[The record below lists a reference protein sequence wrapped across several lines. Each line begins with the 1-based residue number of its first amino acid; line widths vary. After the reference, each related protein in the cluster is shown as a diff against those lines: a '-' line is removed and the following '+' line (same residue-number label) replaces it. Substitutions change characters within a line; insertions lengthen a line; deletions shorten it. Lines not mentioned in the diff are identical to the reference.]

1 MMLIVLLETRWSW
14 PTPCSSLST
23 PPCRIESIC
32 ASACPWR
39 WSEWRNIETIQGG
52 CSHWDALEQAIGSIW
67 NLSCQQYSFHLHWSP
82 WSFWVKLNSCI
93 SSYFF
98 WRSFSRIFND
108 FGSKFEVIDA
118 TGEEPLTGMVA
129 AITNVSQSQQ
139 WESYGLLLT
148 FMYRILKVLSHVLMK
163 LVMVLKMVIL
173 LPLLRWRVWMAW
185 TTLLLAR
192 SRCLVCVMMY
202 LCMLGFNMI
211 YTYVGPYTFSIG
223 DTSNLPE
230 YKSGGIFSQ
239 VKMPKYI
246 DFVSDTWMNSLTIHS
261 LTLWFSS
268 CPTRKHLSSLNSWF
282 PTLPNS
288 IDQCNFILLSKLFNN
303 SWKRI
308 SDTLSLEMS
317 RTLFKYW
324 NLQRHLL
331 ALLKTNLNW
340 MRSSSRNLHINQLV
354 NCLLW

>member
-139 WESYGLLLT
+139 WESYGLLTLCIGYWRCCHMSWWNSSWT
-148 FMYRILKVLSHVLMK
+148 W
-163 LVMVLKMVIL
+163 
-173 LPLLRWRVWMAW
+173 RWWFRYLYWSEGYGWLEQLCSSQGQGAW
-185 TTLLLAR
+185 
-192 SRCLVCVMMY
+192 
-202 LCMLGFNMI
+202 
-211 YTYVGPYTFSIG
+211 YV
-223 DTSNLPE
+223 
-230 YKSGGIFSQ
+230 
-239 VKMPKYI
+239 
-246 DFVSDTWMNSLTIHS
+246 
-261 LTLWFSS
+261 
-268 CPTRKHLSSLNSWF
+268 SWC
-282 PTLPNS
+282 T
-288 IDQCNFILLSKLFNN
+288 C
-303 SWKRI
+303 
-308 SDTLSLEMS
+308 
-317 RTLFKYW
+317 
-324 NLQRHLL
+324 
-331 ALLKTNLNW
+331 A
-340 MRSSSRNLHINQLV
+340 
-354 NCLLW
+354 C